1 MAANNGSDENDF
13 VNIIISLSLVS
24 LSLVTRLEP
33 PNPIRF
39 NLILSVPIH
48 CIHCIHCSIL
58 NLSISDFSGFWKSTH
73 DHHRNCKCIKLK
85 IIIFQKNA
93 VHHPSSDGLRF
104 PTIDQGFKLPAKFT
118 TFILLQSEDQRITL
132 LLQKLSL
139 QIKVVENKA
148 EMNSLIN

>member
-1 MAANNGSDENDF
+1 MRLIESSEVEGGKRIMLKIVNKLLSKQLILIKAIGKIRRMAANNGSDENDF

-85 IIIFQKNA
+85 IIIF
-93 VHHPSSDGLRF
+93 
-104 PTIDQGFKLPAKFT
+104 
-118 TFILLQSEDQRITL
+118 
-132 LLQKLSL
+132 
-139 QIKVVENKA
+139 
-148 EMNSLIN
+148 